1 MAIIKIR
8 DKDGNII
15 PVPAL
20 QGPPYELTEEDK
32 VELTGRVME
41 GMKGVKHYC
50 HNIRLWYRHSSQPL
64 NQAGSNGNY
73 VATFTIINED
83 PTPYS
88 FKHYYHVFEPANMPS
103 DFAWQLLRL
112 YQAMQFS
119 TVRTDVKKR
128 PCAGASKN
136 VVASSDGKSYS
147 LKLGINSSIATH
159 YTLSGSVYKRQISVY
174 NTRDGS
180 NMEEGVITFDCG
192 VATFDSNDQ
201 ETSIWTSE
209 QELVENEFTAV
220 DSNGVAYSPYFTNQ
234 LLDCEDNVEE
244 FFAVLPQ

>member
-32 VELTGRVME
+32 TEITNRVIN
-41 GMKGVKHYC
+41 GMHGATHYC
-50 HNIRLWYRHSSQPL
+50 HNIRIWYRHSSQPL
-64 NQAGSNGNY
+64 NKAGSNGNY

-83 PTPYS
+83 PTPYA
-88 FKHYYHVFEPANMPS
+88 FNHYYHVFEAKNMPS
-103 DFAWQLLRL
+103 DIAWQLLRL

-119 TVRTDVKKR
+119 TARTDIKKR

-136 VVASSDGKSYS
+136 VIASSDGKSYS

-159 YTLSGSVYKRQISVY
+159 YTLSDSVYKRQISLY
-174 NTRDGS
+174 NTYDGS
-180 NMEEGVITFDCG
+180 NMEESVITFDCG
-192 VATFDSNDQ
+192 VATFNSNDQ
-201 ETSIWTSE
+201 EISIWKSE
-209 QELVENEFTAV
+209 QELVDNEFTAV
-220 DSNGVAYSPYFTNQ
+220 DSEGIAYSPYFSNQ
-234 LLDCEDNVEE
+234 LITCEDNVEE
-244 FFAVLPQ
+244 INLVLT

>member
-32 VELTGRVME
+32 TEITNRVME
-41 GMKGVKHYC
+41 GMQGVKHYC
-50 HNIRLWYRHSSQPL
+50 HNIRLWYRHSAQPL
-64 NQAGSNGNY
+64 NAADSNGNY

-83 PTPYS
+83 PTPYT
-88 FKHYYHVFEPANMPS
+88 FDHYYDVFVTTNMPS
-103 DFAWQLLRL
+103 DIAWQLLRL

-128 PCAGASKN
+128 PCAGAAKN
-136 VVASSDGKSYS
+136 VVKSNDGTKYT
-147 LKLGINSSIATH
+147 LELGINSSIATV
-159 YTLSGSVYKRQISVY
+159 YELEGSVYKRKIALY
-174 NTRDGS
+174 NSYDGS
-180 NMEEGVITFDCG
+180 TMEEGVIKFDCG
-192 VATFDSNDQ
+192 IATFDSNDK
-201 ETSIWTSE
+201 EISIWQSE
-209 QELVENEFTAV
+209 QELVDNEFTAT
-220 DSNGVAYSPYFTNQ
+220 DSQGVAYSPHFCTQ
-234 LLDCEDNVEE
+234 LLTCEDSVEE

>member
-32 VELTGRVME
+32 TEITNRVME

-88 FKHYYHVFEPANMPS
+88 FNHYYHVFEPANMPS

-128 PCAGASKN
+128 PCAGASK
-136 VVASSDGKSYS
+136 VVIKSSDGKTYS
-147 LKLGINSSIATH
+147 LKFGINSSIATH
-159 YTLSGSVYKRQISVY
+159 YTLSGSVYKRQISLY
-174 NTRDGS
+174 TSYDGS

-201 ETSIWTSE
+201 EISLWTSE
-209 QELVENEFTAV
+209 QELIENEFTAV

-234 LLDCEDNVEE
+234 LLDCEDNVED

>member
-1 MAIIKIR
+1 MAIIKLR

-32 VELTGRVME
+32 TELTSRVME

-50 HNIRLWYRHSSQPL
+50 HNIRLWYRHYQNPYTVK
-64 NQAGSNGNY
+64 SNGNY

-83 PTPYS
+83 PNPYT
-88 FKHYYHVFEPANMPS
+88 FNHYYHVFETKNMPS
-103 DFAWQLLRL
+103 DIAWQLLRL
-112 YQAMQFS
+112 YQAMQLS
-119 TVRTDVKKR
+119 TARTDVKKR
-128 PCAGASKN
+128 PCVGASKN
-136 VVASSDGKSYS
+136 VIASSDGKTYS

-159 YTLSGSVYKRQISVY
+159 YTLSGSVYKRQISLY
-174 NTRDGS
+174 NTYDGS

-201 ETSIWTSE
+201 ETSLWTSE

-220 DSNGVAYSPYFTNQ
+220 DSEGVAYSPYFTNQ
-234 LLDCEDNVEE
+234 LLTCEDNVEE

>member
-32 VELTGRVME
+32 TEITDRVME
-41 GMKGVKHYC
+41 GMQGVKHYC
-50 HNIRLWYRHSSQPL
+50 HNIRLWYRHSS
-64 NQAGSNGNY
+64 NSYTVNSNGNY

-88 FKHYYHVFEPANMPS
+88 FKHYYHVFQPANMPS

-112 YQAMQFS
+112 YQAMQLS

-128 PCAGASKN
+128 PCAGAAKN
-136 VVASSDGKSYS
+136 VIKSSDGKSFS

-174 NTRDGS
+174 NSYDGS

-192 VATFDSNDQ
+192 IATFDSNDK
-201 ETSIWTSE
+201 ETSLWTSE

-220 DSNGVAYSPYFTNQ
+220 DSNGVAYSPYFTTQ
-234 LLDCEDNVEE
+234 LLDCEDNVED

>member
-32 VELTGRVME
+32 AELTSRVME
-41 GMKGVKHYC
+41 GMQGVKHYC
-50 HNIRLWYRHSSQPL
+50 HNIRLWYRHSSNPYTV
-64 NQAGSNGNY
+64 NSNGNY

-83 PTPYS
+83 PNPYS
-88 FKHYYHVFEPANMPS
+88 FKHYYNAFKETNMPS

-119 TVRTDVKKR
+119 TARTDVKKR
-128 PCAGASKN
+128 PCAGAAKN
-136 VVASSDGKSYS
+136 VIVSKDGKSYT
-147 LKLGINSSIATH
+147 LELGINSSIATH

-174 NTRDGS
+174 NSYEGS

-192 VATFDSNDQ
+192 IATFDSNDQ
-201 ETSIWTSE
+201 ETSLWTSE

-220 DSNGVAYSPYFTNQ
+220 DSSGVAYSPNFCKQPLT
-234 LLDCEDNVEE
+234 CEDNVEE